1 MGNTNPLGHMLA
13 YLSLI
18 IVMFLLILNFVT
30 NMNMVKEDYAVDRVT
45 QFTDSCAV
53 TGKIDPSNLDAVIAD
68 LGKAGFYIEITHDS
82 YVCYP
87 NGDDV
92 IKDYITY
99 NEDYIF
105 TQMYDTSSDI
115 QAYDMKA
122 KDELTVT
129 VRRTSNQFVNMVKG
143 LFKVDI
149 KGSKVG
155 SCTREVGNSNQ

>member
-1 MGNTNPLGHMLA
+1 
-13 YLSLI
+13 
-18 IVMFLLILNFVT
+18 
-30 NMNMVKEDYAVDRVT
+30 
-45 QFTDSCAV
+45 
-53 TGKIDPSNLDAVIAD
+53 
-68 LGKAGFYIEITHDS
+68 
-82 YVCYP
+82 
-87 NGDDV
+87 
-92 IKDYITY
+92 
-99 NEDYIF
+99 
-105 TQMYDTSSDI
+105 MYDTSSDI